1 MLIKRIQAQCRG
13 AFVSLSIVSDYLDMP
28 LSDLNL
34 VARATSTVKGGF
46 KKYLMYAASCSTNA
60 AISAR
65 GGTNRCPSCS
75 HLFWK
80 IHFQVNEQ
88 RADLFH
94 KRWHRCDRWN
104 KDQQF

>member
-1 MLIKRIQAQCRG
+1 
-13 AFVSLSIVSDYLDMP
+13 
-28 LSDLNL
+28 
-34 VARATSTVKGGF
+34 
-46 KKYLMYAASCSTNA
+46 MYAASCSTYA

-104 KDQQF
+104 KDQHFKRTLTLQKVSSKTDLE